1 MTEKRFL
8 LKAETLAELL
18 SVSKRTVWRWK
29 SAGKLPKP
37 VTIGA
42 SVRWRQED
50 INQWIA
56 LDCPN
61 LRTFEAREEGA
72 R

>member
-1 MTEKRFL
+1 MTEKRSL

-56 LDCPN
+56 SDCPN
-61 LRTFEAREEGA
+61 LRMFEAREEGM